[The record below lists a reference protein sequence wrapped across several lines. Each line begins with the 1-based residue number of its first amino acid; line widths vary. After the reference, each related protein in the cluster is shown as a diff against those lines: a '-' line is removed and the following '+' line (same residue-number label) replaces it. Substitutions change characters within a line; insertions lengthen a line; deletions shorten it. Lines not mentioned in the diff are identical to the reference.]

1 MWTKALANFQIAA
14 EKQQPGAKHAKP
26 SRTRSKSL

>member
-14 EKQQPGAKHAKP
+14 EKLHPGAKHGTP
-26 SRTRSKSL
+26 SRTRSKSV